1 MTNFLGTVFKTVA
14 VVLSAIVLPVEIL
27 IGTILGTGIILYNKF
42 IKKIDIGFKEYFSWL
57 FDRTQTAVKGWLD
70 VVTALYAKD

>member
-1 MTNFLGTVFKTVA
+1 MTKFLGTVCKTVG
-14 VVLSAIVLPVEIL
+14 VVLSAILLPVEIL

-57 FDRTQTAVKGWLD
+57 FDRTQNAVKGWLD
-70 VVTALYAKD
+70 AVVELYE